1 MPSPVETKRLAKE
14 QIAFKGGIGPLGLGP
29 DEWTC
34 SLYDPFERLPA
45 TAVAAGTNPN
55 FILGGAGTE
64 TIAHSTTGGGL
75 LLGTGGT
82 DDNSVSL
89 LPSTTSQWGVT
100 RLANLTREH
109 WLTSIVE
116 TGASIASTA
125 IIWGLKLTDTNA
137 TANPYDTDADKL
149 MIVFDTDAITLG
161 NPASGQA
168 SIAAGSSNF
177 YFVYGIGAS
186 AEYAVDSGVKVA
198 ASTEY
203 KFDIRIDRT
212 GRATFYINDKAIH
225 TTPILTAAAAF
236 LPYFCAYTRTGG
248 AKTHSLRF
256 FKYLGR

>member
-1 MPSPVETKRLAKE
+1 MPCPTETKRLARE
-14 QIAFKGGIGPLGLGP
+14 QIAFKAMGGPLGLGP

-34 SLYDPFERLPA
+34 SLYEPFERLPA
-45 TAVAAGTNPN
+45 TVVAAGTNPN

-64 TIAHSTTGGGL
+64 TCVHSTTGGGL

-116 TGASIASTA
+116 VGASIASTA

-137 TANPYDTDADKL
+137 TASPYKTDADQL
-149 MIVFDTDAITLG
+149 LVVFDTDGIDID
-161 NPASGQA
+161 PATGQA
-168 SIAAGSSNF
+168 DIAASPANF
-177 YFVYGIGAS
+177 YFVYSIAGS
-186 AEYAVDSGVKVA
+186 DYAIDTGVKVV
-198 ASTEY
+198 ASTDY
-203 KFDIRIDRT
+203 KFDIRI
-212 GRATFYINDKAIH
+212 ATSGQATLYINDKAIH

-236 LPYFCAYTRTGG
+236 LPYYAGYTRTGG
-248 AKTHSLRF
+248 AKTNSLRF
-256 FKYLGR
+256 FQYKGR